1 VSSGKGQGRMDR
13 ACRDRACRDT
23 AGACGGPR
31 RRSARI
37 GRALAALCLACLLLT
52 ATTIGAAPPQTAP
65 RFVRF
70 GAAQGIS
77 AAIQDLAIDRQG
89 YVWLATG
96 DGLARYDGAG
106 FRFWR
111 HEPGLV
117 DGLPENDVTVLHVD
131 AADRLW
137 AATWYALTV
146 FEPARRTPRRIVF
159 DRAVAACAVEI
170 NTMSSDAAGR
180 LWLATHRG
188 DICAITGDG
197 NVWRL
202 PPPAGGLFAGERP
215 IALHARGDGDLLV
228 GTDDGLWR
236 LRARAPAPRPE
247 RLHADAIGRRGVF
260 AFTPDADG
268 GVWVGADDALHLLDA
283 RDALRPLPWPVPRL
297 RRAVVARTA
306 AGEHWI
312 GDYNGLYRRSAE
324 DPRPA
329 DTGFGFVDGVL
340 RIAADPEGNVWIA
353 TYTEGLYL
361 LSADHAR
368 LRIVS
373 PSPRS
378 ASVLTI
384 AADFTPG
391 GDVWLLD
398 SEGVGR
404 VRWSDG
410 GFERIAGIAA
420 LGLREPRTLRG
431 CTDGRIV
438 VADARGVIAF
448 DPATRRARRLYTVAG
463 DDGVHLPE
471 SLGCDR
477 EGRVWVSIFGGALVL
492 LAPDGRVLRRFSA
505 EHTLDG
511 DAEAYI
517 DLRFAPNGAPW
528 YSDGRD
534 LRRWEGSGFRRLPL
548 PEGGYVYALDFASAD
563 TLWVTRFG
571 ALERYRF
578 DGERLHLLERIA
590 GEEGL
595 PVVETRSVRVGAGGQ
610 VWLNS
615 VRGLIQYDPTVRRVR
630 VYGLRDGLSLL
641 DTTADQL
648 VDGPADRGMILSGR
662 DLVLFDPGRPLPAPR
677 VSPLAIETLELRRGE
692 DSIAFADDSVVMRPG
707 DRDLRVVA
715 RVLSLTDPAAHR
727 YRFRLLGYDPD
738 WVLQGDRGERVFS
751 SLPPGSYALLIEG
764 ANADGLWSPT
774 RRIALTVEAPWWQ
787 RWWAILLYACAAS
800 ALILWL
806 AHLDRVRLKRRHN
819 YQLIRQKR
827 ELAEQASASK
837 SRFLANLGHEIRT
850 PMTGV
855 LGMSELLL
863 SAPLDERRRQQVGA
877 IRRAGEHLLRL
888 VDDAL
893 DLARI
898 EAGRLTLDE
907 APFALEAVVEDV
919 AALLRPLAERKG
931 LRFVCE
937 VAAEVRGGWR
947 GDATRVRQILLNLLG
962 NAIKFTAR
970 GEVALRIEPLSPR
983 GLRLSVSDT
992 GPGLDAEQQRRLFQ
1006 RFEQAEGARTASR
1019 YGGSGL
1025 GLAISRELA
1034 VAMGGGIEL
1043 ISAPGEGACF
1053 VVRLPLPRAALLET
1067 EASSPPR
1074 ATAAAAREIL
1084 LVEDDAIVADA
1095 LAGLLQAQGHRVVH
1109 ATHALAAVSAQAA
1122 RRFDLALLDLDLP
1135 GMDGLALARLLRAQ
1149 GFDRR
1154 LIAITA
1160 RADADAEP
1168 QALAAGFDAFL
1179 RKPLT
1184 GERLAEAI
1192 ARHTEA
1198 LS

>member
-1 VSSGKGQGRMDR
+1 MDR
-13 ACRDRACRDT
+13 ACRD
-23 AGACGGPR
+23 GACGARMGGGLR
-31 RRSARI
+31 GRIAGSVRSVQIRH
-37 GRALAALCLACLLLT
+37 ALAMLCIVCMLLPT
-52 ATTIGAAPPQTAP
+52 ATMAAPPTQAAP

-70 GAAQGIS
+70 GPAQGLPPL
-77 AAIQDLAIDRQG
+77 IQDLAIDRRG
-89 YVWLATG
+89 DVWVATG

-111 HEPGLV
+111 HEPGLA
-117 DGLPENDVTVLHVD
+117 DALPENDVTVLHVD

-159 DRAVAACAVEI
+159 DRAVAACAIEI
-170 NTMSSDAAGR
+170 NSMSSDAAGR

-188 DICAITGDG
+188 EICAIAADG
-197 NVWRL
+197 RVSRL
-202 PPPAGGLFAGERP
+202 PRPAGGLFAGARP
-215 IALHARGDGDLLV
+215 IALHARGDGDLLI

-236 LRARAPAPRPE
+236 LRARAAAPRAE
-247 RLHADAIGRRGVF
+247 RLHADAIGRAGVF
-260 AFTPDADG
+260 AFTPHADG
-268 GVWVGADDALHLLDA
+268 GVWVGADDALRLLDA
-283 RDALRPLPWPVPRL
+283 QDALRTPPWPLPPL

-312 GDYNGLYRRSAE
+312 GEFAGLYRRNAG
-324 DPRPA
+324 DPQPA
-329 DTGFGFVDGVL
+329 DTGLGFDDGVL
-340 RIAADPEGNVWIA
+340 RIATDPEGNVWIA
-353 TYTEGLYL
+353 TYSDGLYL
-361 LSADHAR
+361 LPADHDR

-373 PSPRS
+373 LSSRSPT
-378 ASVLTI
+378 AQTI
-384 AADFTPG
+384 GADFDRD

-404 VRWSDG
+404 VRWHGG
-410 GFERIAGIAA
+410 GFERIAGNAA
-420 LGLREPRTLRG
+420 LGLDEPRTLRG
-431 CTDGRIV
+431 CADGRIV
-438 VADARGVIAF
+438 VADARGVVAF
-448 DPATRRARRLYTVAG
+448 DPATRRARRLHAVNG
-463 DDGVHLPE
+463 DEGVDLPE
-471 SLGCDR
+471 TLDCDR
-477 EGRVWVSIFGGALVL
+477 EGRIWLSIYGGALVL
-492 LAPDGRVLRRFSA
+492 LAPDGRVLQRFSA
-505 EHTLDG
+505 EHTLG
-511 DAEAYI
+511 GEAEAYI
-517 DLRFAPNGAPW
+517 DLRFAPDGAPW

-534 LRRWEGSGFRRLPL
+534 LRRWDGRGFRSVPL
-548 PEGGYVYALDFASAD
+548 PEGGYVYALDFASRE

-571 ALERYRF
+571 TLERYRF
-578 DGERLHLLERIA
+578 DGRGLQLLERIA

-595 PVVETRSVRVGAGGQ
+595 PVVETRSVRVGPGGQ

-615 VRGLIQYDPTVRRVR
+615 VRGLIQYDPQARRAR
-630 VYGLRDGLSLL
+630 VFGLRDGLPLL

-648 VDGPADRGMILSGR
+648 ADGPADRGMALAGR
-662 DLVLFDPGRPLPAPR
+662 DLVLFDPGRPLPAPQ
-677 VSPLAIETLELRRGE
+677 VSSLAIETLELRRGE
-692 DSIAFADDSVVMRPG
+692 DSVAFADDAVVMRPG

-738 WVLQGDRGERVFS
+738 WVPQGARGERVFS
-751 SLPPGSYALLIEG
+751 SLPPGRYSLLVEG

-774 RRIALTVEAPWWQ
+774 RAIALMVEAPWWQ
-787 RWWAILLYACAAS
+787 RWWAVLLYACAAS

-907 APFALEAVVEDV
+907 AAFALDAVVEDV
-919 AALLRPLAERKG
+919 AALMRPLAERKG

-937 VAAEVRGGWR
+937 LAPEARGGWH

-962 NAIKFTAR
+962 NAIKFTAH
-970 GEVALRIEPLSPR
+970 GEVALRIEAPSPQ
-983 GLRLSVSDT
+983 GLRCTVRDT
-992 GPGLDAEQQRRLFQ
+992 GPGLDDEQQRRLFQ

-1053 VVRLPLPRAALLET
+1053 VVRLPLQPALLPET
-1067 EASSPPR
+1067 PSSSASSVR
-1074 ATAAAAREIL
+1074 AHGEREIL
-1084 LVEDDAIVADA
+1084 LVEDDPIVADA

-1109 ATHALAAVSAQAA
+1109 AAHALAAVSASVA

-1135 GMDGLALARLLRAQ
+1135 GMDGLALARLLRTQ
-1149 GFDRR
+1149 GFDRP

-1168 QALAAGFDAFL
+1168 QAMAAGFDAFL

-1184 GERLAEAI
+1184 GEMLAAAI
-1192 ARHTEA
+1192 AQRLEPV
-1198 LS
+1198 S

>member
-1 VSSGKGQGRMDR
+1 MDR
-13 ACRDRACRDT
+13 AGGES
-23 AGACGGPR
+23 AGACGGFR
-31 RRSARI
+31 RRI
-37 GRALAALCLACLLLT
+37 GHALAALCVACLLLPLST
-52 ATTIGAAPPQTAP
+52 MAIAPSQVAP

-70 GAAQGIS
+70 GPAQGLPLL
-77 AAIQDLAIDRQG
+77 IQDLAIDRQG
-89 YVWLATG
+89 HVWLATG

-146 FEPARRTPRRIVF
+146 LDPARRVPRRVVF

-170 NTMSSDAAGR
+170 TAMSSDAAGR
-180 LWLATHRG
+180 LWLVNHAG
-188 DICAITGDG
+188 EVCAIAADG
-197 NVWRL
+197 KVSRL
-202 PPPAGGLFAGERP
+202 PRPTGSLFAGAQP
-215 IALHARGDGDLLV
+215 ISLLARGDGDLLV
-228 GTDDGLWR
+228 GTDAGLWR
-236 LRARAPAPRPE
+236 LRARAPAPRAV
-247 RLHADAIGRRGVF
+247 RLHADTLDRSGVF
-260 AFTPDADG
+260 ALTPHADG
-268 GVWVGADDALHLLDA
+268 GAWVGADDALHLLDA
-283 RDALRPLPWPVPRL
+283 QDALRALPWPLPPL
-297 RRAVVARTA
+297 RRAVVTRNI
-306 AGEHWI
+306 AGEYWI
-312 GDYNGLYRRSAE
+312 GEYAGLYRRAAD
-324 DPRPA
+324 DPQPA
-329 DTGFGFVDGVL
+329 DTGFGFMDGVV
-340 RIAADPEGNVWIA
+340 RIATDHEGNVWIA
-353 TYTEGLYL
+353 TYSEGLYL
-361 LSADHAR
+361 LPADHAR

-378 ASVLTI
+378 ASAQTI
-384 AADFTPG
+384 GADFALD

-404 VRWSDG
+404 VRWRDG
-410 GFERIAGIAA
+410 GFERIVATAA
-420 LGLREPRTLRG
+420 MGLDEPRTLRG
-431 CTDGRIV
+431 CADGRIV
-438 VADARGVIAF
+438 IADSRGVVAF
-448 DPATRRARRLYTVAG
+448 DPATRRARRLFAVAA
-463 DDGVHLPE
+463 DAGVRLPE
-471 SLGCDR
+471 TLDCDR
-477 EGRVWVSIFGGALVL
+477 EGRIWVSIHGGALVL

-505 EHTLDG
+505 LQTLG
-511 DAEAYI
+511 AEAETYI
-517 DLRFAPNGAPW
+517 DLRFAPDGAPW

-534 LRRWEGSGFRRLPL
+534 LRRWHGSGFRRLPL
-548 PEGGYVYALDFASAD
+548 PEGGYVYALDFASAE

-615 VRGLIQYDPTVRRVR
+615 VRGLIQYDPAARRVR
-630 VYGLRDGLSLL
+630 VYGLRDGLPLL

-648 VDGPADRGMILSGR
+648 ADGPIDRGMALVGR
-662 DLVLFDPGRPLPAPR
+662 DLVLFDPGRPLPPPR
-677 VSPLAIETLELRRGE
+677 VSTLAIETLELRRGE
-692 DSIAFADDSVVMRPG
+692 DSVAFSDDGVVMRPG

-715 RVLSLTDPAAHR
+715 RVRSMTDPAAHR

-738 WVLQGDRGERVFS
+738 WVLQGERGERGERVFS
-751 SLPPGSYALLIEG
+751 SLPPGRYALLIEG

-774 RRIALTVEAPWWQ
+774 RRIDLTVEAPWWQ
-787 RWWAILLYACAAS
+787 RWWAVLLYACAAS

-863 SAPLDERRRQQVGA
+863 SSPLDERRRQQVGA

-907 APFALEAVVEDV
+907 APFALDAVVEDV
-919 AALLRPLAERKG
+919 AALMRPLAERKG
-931 LRFVCE
+931 LRFVCDI
-937 VAAEVRGGWR
+937 ATDARGGWR
-947 GDATRVRQILLNLLG
+947 GDPTRLRQILLNLLG

-970 GEVALRIEPLSPR
+970 GEVALRIDPLSPQ
-983 GLRLSVSDT
+983 GLRCTVRDT

-1053 VVRLPLPRAALLET
+1053 VVRLPLARAALPAM
-1067 EASSPPR
+1067 EASSPLR
-1074 ATAAAAREIL
+1074 GAASVAREIL

-1095 LAGLLQAQGHRVVH
+1095 LAGLLQSQGHRVVH
-1109 ATHALAAVSAQAA
+1109 AAHALAAVTAHAA

-1149 GFDRR
+1149 GFDRP

-1168 QALAAGFDAFL
+1168 QAIAAGFDVFL

-1184 GERLAEAI
+1184 GDMLAEAVARRVGQI
-1192 ARHTEA
+1192 AG
-1198 LS
+1198 

>member
-1 VSSGKGQGRMDR
+1 MDGAR
-13 ACRDRACRDT
+13 RDNAD
-23 AGACGGPR
+23 ACGGFR
-31 RRSARI
+31 RRL
-37 GRALAALCLACLLLT
+37 GRAFAALCVLLLLLPAST
-52 ATTIGAAPPQTAP
+52 MGAAPTQVAP

-70 GAAQGIS
+70 GPAQGIS
-77 AAIQDLAIDRQG
+77 APIQDLAIDRQG
-89 YVWLATG
+89 HVWLATG
-96 DGLARYDGAG
+96 DGLARYGGAG

-146 FEPARRTPRRIVF
+146 LEPARRTPRRIVF
-159 DRAVAACAVEI
+159 DSAVAACAVEI
-170 NTMSSDAAGR
+170 TAMSSDAAGR
-180 LWLATHRG
+180 LWLVTRAG
-188 DICAITGDG
+188 EVCAIAADG
-197 NVWRL
+197 KVSRV
-202 PPPAGGLFAGERP
+202 PRPAGGLFAGAQP
-215 IALHARGDGDLLV
+215 MALHARGDGDLLV
-228 GTDDGLWR
+228 GTEEGLWR
-236 LRARAPAPRPE
+236 LRARAPAPRPV
-247 RLHADAIGRRGVF
+247 RLHADTIGRSGVF
-260 AFTPDADG
+260 VFTPHADG
-268 GVWVGADDALHLLDA
+268 GVWVGAGEALYLLDA
-283 RDALRPLPWPVPRL
+283 QDALRPLPWPVPPL

-312 GDYNGLYRRSAE
+312 GEYAGLYRRSAD
-324 DPRPA
+324 DPRPI
-329 DTGFGFVDGVL
+329 DTGFGFGDGVQ
-340 RIAADPEGNVWIA
+340 RIATDPEGNVWIA
-353 TYTEGLYL
+353 TYTQGLYL
-361 LSADHAR
+361 LPADHAR
-368 LRIVS
+368 LRVVS
-373 PSPRS
+373 PSTRS
-378 ASVLTI
+378 EYTMS
-384 AADFTPG
+384 ADFDPG
-391 GDVWLLD
+391 GDLWLLD

-404 VRWSDG
+404 MRWSDG
-410 GFERIAGIAA
+410 GFVRVAGTAG
-420 LGLREPRTLRG
+420 LGLDRPLTLRA
-431 CTDGRIV
+431 CADGRIL
-438 VADARGVIAF
+438 VADARGVVAF
-448 DPATRRARRLYTVAG
+448 DPATRRARRLYTVEG
-463 DDGVHLPE
+463 DEVVDLPE
-471 SLGCDR
+471 TLDCDR
-477 EGRVWVSIFGGALVL
+477 EGRIWVSIHGGALVL
-492 LAPDGRVLRRFSA
+492 LAPDGRVLRRFSP
-505 EHTLDG
+505 EQTLG
-511 DAEAYI
+511 AVAEAYI
-517 DLRFAPNGAPW
+517 DLRFAPDGAPW

-534 LRRWEGSGFRRLPL
+534 LRRWDGNGFPRVPL

-563 TLWVTRFG
+563 TVWVTRFG

-615 VRGLIQYDPTVRRVR
+615 VRGLIQYDPTARRVR
-630 VYGLRDGLSLL
+630 VYGLRDGLPLL
-641 DTTADQL
+641 DTTVEQL
-648 VDGPADRGMILSGR
+648 ADGPIDRGMALVGR
-662 DLVLFDPGRPLPAPR
+662 DLVLFDPGRPLPRPR

-692 DSIAFADDSVVMRPG
+692 DSVAFSDDAVVMRPG

-738 WVLQGDRGERVFS
+738 WVLQGERGERGERVFS
-751 SLPPGSYALLIEG
+751 SLPPGRYRLLIEG

-774 RRIALTVEAPWWQ
+774 RRIDLTVEAPWWQ
-787 RWWAILLYACAAS
+787 RWWAVLLYACAAS

-907 APFALEAVVEDV
+907 APFALEAVVEDI
-919 AALLRPLAERKG
+919 AGLMRPLAERKG
-931 LRFVCE
+931 LRFVCDI
-937 VAAEVRGGWR
+937 AAEVRGGWR
-947 GDATRVRQILLNLLG
+947 GDPTRLRQILLNLLG
-962 NAIKFTAR
+962 NAIKFTAH
-970 GEVALRIEPLSPR
+970 GEVALRIDPLSPQ
-983 GLRLSVSDT
+983 GLRCTVRDT

-1053 VVRLPLPRAALLET
+1053 VVRLPLARAALPAT
-1067 EASSPPR
+1067 EASSSSR
-1074 ATAAAAREIL
+1074 GEAIATREIL

-1109 ATHALAAVSAQAA
+1109 APHALAAVSAQAA
-1122 RRFDLALLDLDLP
+1122 RRFDLAMLDLDLP

-1149 GFDRR
+1149 GFDRT

-1160 RADADAEP
+1160 RADAEAEP
-1168 QALAAGFDAFL
+1168 QAMAAGFDVFL

-1184 GERLAEAI
+1184 GDMLAEAI
-1192 ARHTEA
+1192 ARRIVQVA
-1198 LS
+1198 G

>member
-1 VSSGKGQGRMDR
+1 MDR
-13 ACRDRACRDT
+13 ACRDRAD
-23 AGACGGPR
+23 ACGGFR
-31 RRSARI
+31 RTI
-37 GRALAALCLACLLLT
+37 GHALAALWLVGVLLS
-52 ATTIGAAPPQTAP
+52 ASAMAAAPSQVAP

-70 GAAQGIS
+70 GLAQGLPPL
-77 AAIQDLAIDRQG
+77 IQDLAIDRQG

-146 FEPARRTPRRIVF
+146 LDPARRIPRRVVF
-159 DRAVAACAVEI
+159 DRPVAACAVEI
-170 NTMSSDAAGR
+170 TAMSSDATGR
-180 LWLATHRG
+180 LWLVTQSG
-188 DICAITGDG
+188 EICAIADDG
-197 NVWRL
+197 RVTRL
-202 PPPAGGLFAGERP
+202 PQPAGGLLADARP
-215 IALHARGDGDLLV
+215 IALLARGDGDLLI
-228 GTDDGLWR
+228 GTDGGLWR
-236 LRARAPAPRPE
+236 LRARAAALRPV
-247 RLHADAIGRRGVF
+247 RLHPDAIGRTGVF
-260 AFTPDADG
+260 ALTPHPDG
-268 GVWVGADDALHLLDA
+268 GVWVGADDALRLLDA
-283 RDALRPLPWPVPRL
+283 QYALRTPPWPLPRL

-312 GDYNGLYRRSAE
+312 GEYTGLYRRAAD
-324 DPRPA
+324 DPQPA
-329 DTGFGFVDGVL
+329 DTGFGFDGGVL
-340 RIAADPEGNVWIA
+340 RIATDPEGNLWIA
-353 TYTEGLYL
+353 TYLDGLHL
-361 LSADHAR
+361 LPADHSR
-368 LRIVS
+368 LRIVL

-378 ASVLTI
+378 ASVRTI
-384 AADFTPG
+384 GADFAPD
-391 GDVWLLD
+391 GDLWLLD
-398 SEGVGR
+398 SEGLGR
-404 VRWSDG
+404 VHWHDG
-410 GFERIAGIAA
+410 GFERIVGTDA
-420 LGLREPRTLRG
+420 LGLDEALTLRS
-431 CTDGRIV
+431 CADGRIV
-438 VADARGVIAF
+438 IADVRGVVAF
-448 DPATRRARRLYTVAG
+448 DPATRRVRRLFTVEA
-463 DDGVHLPE
+463 DVGVRLPE
-471 SLGCDR
+471 TLDCDR
-477 EGRVWVSIFGGALVL
+477 EGRIWLSIYGGALVL
-492 LAPDGRVLRRFSA
+492 IAPDGRVLRRFSA
-505 EHTLDG
+505 EHTLG
-511 DAEAYI
+511 GEAEAYI
-517 DLRFAPNGAPW
+517 DLRFAPDGAPW

-534 LRRWEGSGFRRLPL
+534 LRRWDGNGFRRLPL
-548 PEGGYVYALDFASAD
+548 PEGGYVYALDFASAE

-578 DGERLHLLERIA
+578 DGRRLHLLERIA
-590 GEEGL
+590 GEQGL

-615 VRGLIQYDPTVRRVR
+615 VRGLIQYDPTARRVR
-630 VYGLRDGLSLL
+630 VYGLRDGLPML

-648 VDGPADRGMILSGR
+648 ADGPIDRGMALVGR
-662 DLVLFDPGRPLPAPR
+662 DLVLFDPRRPLPAPR
-677 VSPLAIETLELRRGE
+677 VSPLSIETLELRRGE
-692 DSIAFADDSVVMRPG
+692 DSVAFADDGVVMRPG

-738 WVLQGDRGERVFS
+738 WVLQGEHGERGERVFS
-751 SLPPGSYALLIEG
+751 SLPPGRYALLIQG

-774 RRIALTVEAPWWQ
+774 RRIDLTVEAPWWQ
-787 RWWAILLYACAAS
+787 RWWAVLLYACAAS

-806 AHLDRVRLKRRHN
+806 AHLDRVRLKRRHD

-898 EAGRLTLDE
+898 EAGRLSLDE

-919 AALLRPLAERKG
+919 AALMRPLAERKG

-937 VAAEVRGGWR
+937 TAPEVRGGWR
-947 GDATRVRQILLNLLG
+947 GDATRLRQILLNLLG
-962 NAIKFTAR
+962 NAIKFTAH
-970 GEVALRIEPLSPR
+970 GEVALRIDALPPQ
-983 GLRLSVSDT
+983 GLRCTIRDT

-1034 VAMGGGIEL
+1034 VAMGGGIDL

-1053 VVRLPLPRAALLET
+1053 IVRLPLARAALPAT
-1067 EASSPPR
+1067 EASSPPHGDS
-1074 ATAAAAREIL
+1074 AIAREIL

-1095 LAGLLQAQGHRVVH
+1095 LAGLLQAQGHRVTH
-1109 ATHALAAVSAQAA
+1109 AAHALAAVSAQAA

-1149 GFDRR
+1149 GFDRP
-1154 LIAITA
+1154 LVAITA

-1168 QALAAGFDAFL
+1168 QAMAAGFDAFL

-1184 GERLAEAI
+1184 GEMLAQAI
-1192 ARHTEA
+1192 ARRVAQTAE
-1198 LS
+1198 